1 MMQVPAIGA
10 FVRALLPV
18 RLSGGHTITFG
29 VWVGINP
36 RELQRVFAVWWEPEY
51 RHLRLD
57 GALANS
63 IPPWGLLAAPVTLIV
78 RDPEQTPCCSE
89 SQDPSLSRVLTDQWP
104 HEDILEAL
112 P

>member
-36 RELQRVFAVWWEPEY
+36 QELQRVFAVCWTCNTGICDWTLPFPT
-51 RHLRLD
+51 RSRRGACWQPRSPRLMFS
-57 GALANS
+57 GAVHSFWADARSL
-63 IPPWGLLAAPVTLIV
+63 PPLWPA
-78 RDPEQTPCCSE
+78 TPN
-89 SQDPSLSRVLTDQWP
+89 
-104 HEDILEAL
+104 
-112 P
+112 